1 VARDILDFVPSRPH
15 AATIPR
21 LFLDRV
27 AASADER
34 AASSFVDGAWR
45 DSTWRDYEDRARAFG
60 LGLVASGL
68 RPGDA
73 VAILGETS
81 FEWAFCDVGA
91 LCVGGVTV
99 GLYPTLAPEGVG
111 SMRYVVTHSE
121 ARFLVVADGAT
132 FRAKIAPILGA
143 LPRVERIVLWDCD
156 DEARALDPRV
166 TSLRELSARGD
177 DLHRARPGVWSDACA
192 SVGADDLALLI
203 YTSGTTGEPKGAM
216 LTHGNVFAQTD
227 AVSKVLP
234 PKEGDRAVVFLP
246 MAHAAE
252 RCVGHYNR
260 IRNGVPGHYARSL
273 ETLLDDIAVARPTMF
288 GSVPRIF
295 EKAYARVRGEIAKLE
310 PPMRAMAEKVF
321 AAGVAAAKARRR
333 GETVDAET
341 QMLAGVFDQQLG
353 ARVRDRFGGQCA
365 RFASGAAPI
374 ALEIL
379 EFFDACGMPTYEVYG
394 LTETT
399 GLLTV
404 NYPEAVA
411 FGTVGRP
418 LPGVDLRIAAD
429 GEILARGPN
438 VFRGYFKDEAATA
451 ACFEDGWFRT
461 GDIGRIDEQG
471 FLTITDRKK
480 NILITAGG
488 KNITPSNIENEVKN
502 DPLVSYCHLHADR
515 RPFPTALVCLDP
527 EQLRAF
533 AASRGLAGT
542 TAEELKDDPAVRAR
556 VAEAIDRANA
566 RVARF
571 EQIKKFAILPRELSV
586 QGGELTPTL
595 KVKRREVERAYADVI
610 EAMYAGE

>member
-1 VARDILDFVPSRPH
+1 MP
-15 AATIPR
+15 TIPR

-27 AASADER
+27 ATMPDRR
-34 AASSFVDGAWR
+34 ACSSFIDGAWR
-45 DSTWRDYEDRARAFG
+45 DFTWRDYEKRARAFG

-68 RPGDA
+68 RAGDV
-73 VAILGETS
+73 VAILGETC
-81 FEWAFCDVGA
+81 FEWAFSDIGA
-91 LCVGGVTV
+91 LGVGGVTV
-99 GLYPTLAPEGVG
+99 GLYPTLSPEGVG
-111 SMRYVVTHSE
+111 SMHYVVTHSE
-121 ARFLVVADGAT
+121 ARFLVVESGAT
-132 FRAKIAPILGA
+132 LRAKIAPILGK
-143 LPRVERIVLWDCD
+143 LPRVERIVVWKCD

-166 TSLRELSARGD
+166 VSLDELCARGD
-177 DLHRARPGVWSDACA
+177 AVHAARPGVWNDACA
-192 SVGADDLALLI
+192 SVRADDLALLI

-216 LTHGNVFAQTD
+216 ITHGNVWTLTD
-227 AVSKVLP
+227 AFSKALP
-234 PKEGDRAVVFLP
+234 PKEDERVVVFLP

-252 RCVGHYNR
+252 RCVGHYTR
-260 IRNGVPGHYARSL
+260 IRNGTPGHYARSL
-273 ETLLDDIAVARPTMF
+273 ETLLDDIAVARPTAF

-295 EKAYARVRGEIAKLE
+295 EKAYTRVRGEIAKLD

-321 AAGVAAAKARRR
+321 AAGVAAARARRR
-333 GETVDAET
+333 GGAVDAET

-353 ARVRDRFGGQCA
+353 ARVRERFGGQCV
-365 RFASGAAPI
+365 RFGSGAAPI
-374 ALEIL
+374 AVEIL

-404 NYPEAVA
+404 NAPEAVA

-418 LPGVDLRIAAD
+418 LPGVELRIAGD
-429 GEILARGPN
+429 GEVLARGPN

-502 DPLVSYCHLHADR
+502 DALVSYCHLHADR
-515 RPFPTALVCLDP
+515 RPYPTALVCLDP

-542 TAEELKDDPAVRAR
+542 TAAELADDPQVRAR
-556 VAEAIDRANA
+556 VQEAIDRANA
-566 RVARF
+566 RLARF

-610 EAMYAGE
+610 EAMYASVAGEPTG